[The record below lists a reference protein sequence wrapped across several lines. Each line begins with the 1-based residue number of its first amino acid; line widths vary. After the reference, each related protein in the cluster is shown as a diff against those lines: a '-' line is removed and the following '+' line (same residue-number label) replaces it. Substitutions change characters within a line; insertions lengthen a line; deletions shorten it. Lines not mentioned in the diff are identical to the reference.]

1 MRVGAII
8 RGMDLTED
16 EVQRG
21 EEIGENVQKRLL
33 RSGDNLLIKLA
44 HTLPKE
50 SYARLAQIFSDTH
63 KNTDE

>member
-1 MRVGAII
+1 M
-8 RGMDLTED
+8 TED